1 MEYRIKK
8 ILNGMD
14 CTDRQT
20 IGMIY
25 DTFKEEGIKVHY
37 SEGATKGCFIFE
49 NFVIKFKL
57 DDSDSRN
64 YDDCVARELF
74 IYNKA
79 KEKGLEKILL
89 PTEFF
94 FTNFYG
100 LDFIKQKKITCITDY
115 EKPRKH
121 RKNTSISIIW

>member
-25 DTFKEEGIKVHY
+25 DTFKEDGIKVHY

-79 KEKGLEKILL
+79 KEWTLL
-89 PTEFF
+89 LQLGTI
-94 FTNFYG
+94 G
-100 LDFIKQKKITCITDY
+100 SGDFEWMFGDCGMLYYYIKKEDLAAKKFD
-115 EKPRKH
+115 
-121 RKNTSISIIW
+121 NIWFALQCC